1 MTMSFSFSRDVS
13 LLIEFRTNFYY
24 RVLKRLKASR
34 KFSKRK
40 MISSENSHFL
50 LPAAGQVGE
59 RRGRDRRGRRSILEE
74 ERREETGQEARNGPQ
89 GTEILLAGRVRG
101 QAEVS
106 KSGGERKF
114 YQLN

>member
-1 MTMSFSFSRDVS
+1 MTIMSFHSRETVS
-13 LLIEFRTNFYY
+13 LLIVEFRTNFYY

-34 KFSKRK
+34 KGKFSLE

-101 QAEVS
+101 QAEAS

-114 YQLN
+114 

>member
-1 MTMSFSFSRDVS
+1 MTIMSFRSRETVS
-13 LLIEFRTNFYY
+13 LLIVEFRTNFYY

-101 QAEVS
+101 QAEAS

-114 YQLN
+114 